1 MKKILTTL
9 FALAT
14 VFCISAAKL
23 SYTGSTPE
31 NGGVVSSFDDIVLH
45 FDFSDVIA
53 EYGEDEWGVC
63 VNSLYS
69 EMSPEKNKIVALY
82 KGTVE
87 NGELLGYLAKTIKAT
102 KDDFKVGNEIH
113 ISFPNVEV
121 EPGQLYSIYITY
133 DFFAGRKSDG
143 KSWVTATKFSCFTNP
158 MTLTF
163 IGASETKKV
172 LKADNWS
179 IAENSAIDAIS
190 SLSVKF
196 NYDVA
201 LVGTPAVNLNEG
213 DYTIASA
220 SEVSVDPNDPNA
232 VVIKFPETKL
242 YNGHNYTVV
251 LPKGTVCIAGEP
263 ETVNEEAS
271 LKVTGTGYRSFG
283 IGRVSPAN
291 NSTTIMDNI
300 NVPFKFPVVEGSDWT
315 YGFVNIKDAKYPM
328 RIYKGTE
335 ENGQLVGTIN
345 GEPDNN
351 SLDFA
356 IDFAIE
362 PATQYTCV
370 IDEGTVKPYAIGDP
384 RNSYLK
390 DYISEKV
397 VLTYTTPALADLG
410 KLTINCKD
418 IKDNDVVEHLGAVSF
433 TSPGIEYNGTTYGIF
448 VTNNDARNLPGYVY
462 EVTDGEEKE
471 VCRFKFGRYALDDL
485 VAEINT
491 DLYEGHKY
499 RVVIPA
505 KTFKVNGSNFLGR
518 YVFNEEL
525 AVNLIGAKPVPNY
538 TLTYAVEGQATL
550 VTEVAPQAEVK
561 VSFPENDGFKVA
573 SIAFNGEQQA
583 VAGTFTTPAIAQNSV
598 LDIAY
603 EYAGKIDYDF
613 TTGVT
618 APEDCPFTVTSEGEM
633 LVVEGVKAGDTI
645 RIYTAGGLMMADL
658 GAVPAGM
665 SRASFRLA
673 TGRVYILL
681 VNTTALKLRH

>member
-23 SYTGSTPE
+23 SYIDSTPKSGSE
-31 NGGVVSSFDDIVLH
+31 ISSFNEVLLN
-45 FDFSDVIA
+45 FDLSEIIA
-53 EYGEDEWGVC
+53 EYGDGENWGIRWDAFYDEAFIDFFPPQC
-63 VNSLYS
+63 
-69 EMSPEKNKIVALY
+69 ATLY
-82 KGTVE
+82 KGSKEDNIV
-87 NGELLGYLAKTIKAT
+87 LGRSADPLNVNSPNWAPGNTAK
-102 KDDFKVGNEIH
+102 
-113 ISFPNVEV
+113 ISFPNVQV
-121 EPGQLYSIYITY
+121 ETGQLYTLEITY
-133 DFFAGRKSDG
+133 DFSARNKNLPNVNIHLDC
-143 KSWVTATKFSCFTNP
+143 TYDPITI
-158 MTLTF
+158 TF
-163 IGASETKKV
+163 IGGAQAQKV
-172 LKADNWS
+172 LTCESNS
-179 IAENSAIDAIS
+179 IGENA
-190 SLSVKF
+190 KF
-196 NYDVA
+196 EK
-201 LVGTPAVNLNEG
+201 LNEDVKLTFNHDVEVLSG
-213 DYTIASA
+213 ASA
-220 SEVSVDPNDPNA
+220 TVTENYITVATASGIKVDPADSKSIL
-232 VVIKFPETKL
+232 VSFPETTF
-242 YNGHNYTVV
+242 YNGHKYTLNV
-251 LPKGTVCIAGEP
+251 PGGIIGIAN
-263 ETVNEEAS
+263 ETNVTNQEISVAFEGLSFRS
-271 LKVTGTGYRSFG
+271 LG

-300 NVPFKFPVVEGSDWT
+300 NVPFKFPVIEGSEWT
-315 YGFVNIKDAKYPM
+315 YGFVNIKNAKYPM

-335 ENGQLVGTIN
+335 ENGQLVATIN

-356 IDFAIE
+356 VDFAIE

-384 RNSYLK
+384 RESYLK
-390 DYISEKV
+390 DYISDKV
-397 VLTYTTPALADLG
+397 VLTYTTPALSDLG
-410 KLTINCKD
+410 KLTVNCKD
-418 IKDNDVVEHLGAVSF
+418 IKDNDVIEHLGAVSF
-433 TSPGIEYNGTTYGIF
+433 TSPGFDYNGTIYRISNAGI
-448 VTNNDARNLPGYVY
+448 VNLPGVVY
-462 EVTDGEEKE
+462 DVTDGEETE
-471 VCRFKFGRYALDDL
+471 VCRFKFSKLTLDDL

-550 VTEVAPQAEVK
+550 VTEVAPQTEVK

-613 TTGVT
+613 TTGLT

-673 TGRVYILL
+673 TGQVYILL

>member
-1 MKKILTTL
+1 M
-9 FALAT
+9 
-14 VFCISAAKL
+14 
-23 SYTGSTPE
+23 Y
-31 NGGVVSSFDDIVLH
+31 
-45 FDFSDVIA
+45 
-53 EYGEDEWGVC
+53 
-63 VNSLYS
+63 
-69 EMSPEKNKIVALY
+69 
-82 KGTVE
+82 
-87 NGELLGYLAKTIKAT
+87 
-102 KDDFKVGNEIH
+102 
-113 ISFPNVEV
+113 
-121 EPGQLYSIYITY
+121 
-133 DFFAGRKSDG
+133 AGRPSVDE
-143 KSWVTATKFSCFTNP
+143 SWLLDTKYSFFENP
-158 MTLTF
+158 LRLTF
-163 IGASETKKV
+163 VGGANAKKV
-172 LKADNWS
+172 LNCESWS

-201 LVGTPAVNLNEG
+201 LVGTPTVDLNEG
-213 DYTIASA
+213 NYTMASA
-220 SEVSVDPNDPNA
+220 SEVSVDSNDPKA

-251 LPKGTVCIAGEP
+251 LPKGAVCIAGEP

-271 LKVTGTGYRSFG
+271 LKVTGTGFRSFG
-283 IGRVSPAN
+283 VGRVSPAN

-300 NVPFKFPVVEGSDWT
+300 NVPFKFPVIEGSEWT

-335 ENGQLVGTIN
+335 ENGQLVATIN

-356 IDFAIE
+356 VDFAIE

-384 RNSYLK
+384 RESYLK
-390 DYISEKV
+390 DYISDKV
-397 VLTYTTPALADLG
+397 VLTYTTPALSDLG

-433 TSPGIEYNGTTYGIF
+433 TSSGIEYNGTTYGIF
-448 VTNNDARNLPGYVY
+448 VTNNNAANLPGYVY
-462 EVTDGEEKE
+462 DVTDGDEKE
-471 VCRFKFGRYALDDL
+471 VCRFKFSRYALDDL
-485 VAEINT
+485 VAQINT

-518 YVFNEEL
+518 YIFNEEL
-525 AVNLIGAKPVPNY
+525 SVNLTGAKPVPNY

-618 APEDCPFTVTSEGEM
+618 APEDCPFSVTSEGEM

-673 TGRVYILL
+673 TGQVYILL